1 MEEQRGGFFYGWVI
15 VFAGLILSLIMFGV
29 VDSFGVMFKPISEQ
43 FHWDRGTIS
52 VASMVNWIAF
62 GLGTLLFGTLSD
74 RFGSRRIMIVGGLI
88 FIAGTLLLSRIQSLW
103 QLYLSFGVL
112 LAIGRAAAG
121 VPLMALVT
129 KWFVRNQGLALALAQ
144 SQNVGPAI
152 FAPLSVFLLA
162 HYGWRGA
169 YLWLGVGALLIIPMA
184 LLMRDHSTSSRAPG
198 HPSLSGGGSSHP
210 SSHSPLPGVALSE
223 AMRTRAFWTLNLMVL
238 GCCTCHSCILLHGI
252 NHMTDMGLATTT
264 AAQVSATMAI
274 CGMIGKI
281 VNGLLADRIGAKWAI
296 AGFLGLQ
303 AVMIPLFIEAHTVPT
318 FFTWAV
324 LFGFG
329 YGGPMPVYAM
339 LFREYFGTR
348 SIGTILGVF
357 FMVASLGMGSGGLMG
372 GVMYNHFG
380 SYAWPFLTSTGT
392 GLIAA
397 LLALTLPSTKKR
409 EVTVAPQMVLQPSY
423 NQ

>member
-15 VFAGLILSLIMFGV
+15 VFAGLVLSLIMFGV

-43 FHWDRGTIS
+43 FSWDRGTIS
-52 VASMVNWIAF
+52 VASTINWISF
-62 GLGTLLFGTLSD
+62 GLGTLLFGVLSD
-74 RFGSRRIMIVGGLI
+74 RLGSRRIMIVGGLI
-88 FIAGTLLLSRIQSLW
+88 FVVGTLLLSQIQSLW
-103 QLYLSFGVL
+103 QLYLYFGIL

-129 KWFVRNQGLALALAQ
+129 KWFVHNQGLALALAQ
-144 SQNVGPAI
+144 SQNVGPAV

-184 LLMRDHSTSSRAPG
+184 LLMRDHTTSRVPERFSPPR
-198 HPSLSGGGSSHP
+198 GGSSHLTSHP
-210 SSHSPLPGVALSE
+210 SLANATLSE

-238 GCCTCHSCILLHGI
+238 GCCACHSCILLHGI
-252 NHMTDMGLATTT
+252 NHMTDVGLTT
-264 AAQVSATMAI
+264 AVAARVSATMAI
-274 CGMIGKI
+274 CGMVGKI

-303 AVMIPLFIEAHTVPT
+303 ALMIPLFIEAHTAPT

-329 YGGPMPVYAM
+329 YGGPMPVYAL
-339 LFREYFGTR
+339 LFHEYFGTR
-348 SIGTILGVF
+348 SIGAILGVF
-357 FMVASLGMGSGGLMG
+357 FMIASLGMGIGGLMG
-372 GVMYNHFG
+372 GVMYTHFG
-380 SYAWPFLTSTGT
+380 NYALPFLTSTGA
-392 GLIAA
+392 GLISA
-397 LLALTLPSTKKR
+397 LLALTLPSAKKR
-409 EVTVAPQMVLQPSY
+409 EVTVTPQMVLQPS
-423 NQ
+423 

>member
-43 FHWDRGTIS
+43 FGWDRGTIS
-52 VASMVNWIAF
+52 AASMVNWIAF

-74 RFGSRRIMIVGGLI
+74 RFGSRRIMILGGVI
-88 FIAGTLLLSRIQSLW
+88 FVAGTLLLSRIQSLW
-103 QLYLSFGVL
+103 QLYLYFGIL
-112 LAIGRAAAG
+112 LAVGRAAAG

-129 KWFVRNQGLALALAQ
+129 KWFTRNQGLALALAQ
-144 SQNVGPAI
+144 SQNVGPAV

-198 HPSLSGGGSSHP
+198 RSLPAGQRASHP
-210 SSHSPLPGVALSE
+210 LPHTPLAGATLSE
-223 AMRTRAFWTLNLMVL
+223 AVRTRAFWTLNLMVL

-252 NHMTDMGLATTT
+252 NHMTDVGLPTAT

-281 VNGLLADRIGAKWAI
+281 ANGFLADRIGAKWAI

-303 AVMIPLFIEAHTVPT
+303 AIMIPL
-318 FFTWAV
+318 
-324 LFGFG
+324 
-329 YGGPMPVYAM
+329 
-339 LFREYFGTR
+339 
-348 SIGTILGVF
+348 
-357 FMVASLGMGSGGLMG
+357 
-372 GVMYNHFG
+372 
-380 SYAWPFLTSTGT
+380 
-392 GLIAA
+392 
-397 LLALTLPSTKKR
+397 
-409 EVTVAPQMVLQPSY
+409 
-423 NQ
+423 

>member
-1 MEEQRGGFFYGWVI
+1 MEEQRGEFFYGWVI
-15 VFAGLILSLIMFGV
+15 VGAGLVLTLIMFGV

-52 VASMVNWIAF
+52 VASMINWISF
-62 GLGTLLFGTLSD
+62 GLGTLMFGILSD
-74 RFGSRRIMIVGGLI
+74 RFGSRRIMIAGGLV
-88 FIAGTLLLSRIQSLW
+88 FIAGTLLLSQVQSLW
-103 QLYLSFGVL
+103 QLYLCFGVL
-112 LAIGRAAAG
+112 LAIGRSAAG

-144 SQNVGPAI
+144 SQNVGPAV

-169 YLWLGVGALLIIPMA
+169 YLWLGIGALLIIPMA

-198 HPSLSGGGSSHP
+198 RSSPSGGASHLT
-210 SSHSPLPGVALSE
+210 SHTPLAGATLSE
-223 AMRTRAFWTLNLMVL
+223 AVRTRAFWTLNLMVL

-252 NHMTDMGLATTT
+252 NHMTDVGLPTAI

-274 CGMIGKI
+274 SGLVGKI
-281 VNGLLADRIGAKWAI
+281 ANGLLADRIGAKWAI

-303 AVMIPLFIEAHTVPT
+303 AIMIPFFLEAHSAPS
-318 FFTWAV
+318 FFAWAV

-357 FMVASLGMGSGGLMG
+357 LMIASVGMGSGGLMG
-372 GVMYNHFG
+372 GVMYNLFG
-380 SYAWPFLTSTGT
+380 SYAVPFLTSTST
-392 GLIAA
+392 GLISA
-397 LLALTLPSTKKR
+397 LLALTLPSAKKL
-409 EVTVAPQMVLQPSY
+409 ESAVTPQMVLQPS
-423 NQ
+423 

>member
-1 MEEQRGGFFYGWVI
+1 MESEQRNEFFYGWVI
-15 VFAGLILSLIMFGV
+15 VGAGLVLSLIMFGV

-52 VASMVNWIAF
+52 VASMINWISF
-62 GLGTLLFGTLSD
+62 GLGTLLFGILSD
-74 RFGSRRIMIVGGLI
+74 RFGSRRIMIAGGLI
-88 FIAGTLLLSRIQSLW
+88 FIVGTLLLSQIQSLW
-103 QLYLSFGVL
+103 QLYLYFGIL
-112 LAIGRAAAG
+112 LAIGRSAAG

-129 KWFVRNQGLALALAQ
+129 RWFTRNQGLALALAQ

-162 HYGWRGA
+162 NYGWRGA
-169 YLWLGVGALLIIPMA
+169 YLWLGIGALLIIPMA
-184 LLMRDHSTSSRAPG
+184 LLMRDDHGDRTTTAYGAAGRGHQHTVSPQTHST
-198 HPSLSGGGSSHP
+198 
-210 SSHSPLPGVALSE
+210 LSE

-252 NHMTDMGLATTT
+252 NHMTDVGLPTAI

-274 CGMIGKI
+274 SGLVGKI
-281 VNGLLADRIGAKWAI
+281 ANGLLADRVGAKWAI

-303 AVMIPLFIEAHTVPT
+303 AIMIPFFLEAHSAPS
-318 FFTWAV
+318 FFAWAV

-348 SIGTILGVF
+348 SIGAILGVF
-357 FMVASLGMGSGGLMG
+357 FMIASVGMGSGGLMG
-372 GVMYNHFG
+372 GMLYNLFG
-380 SYAWPFLTSTGT
+380 SYAVPFLTSTTT
-392 GLIAA
+392 GLISAF
-397 LLALTLPSTKKR
+397 LALTLPSARKQ
-409 EVTVAPQMVLQPSY
+409 ESTVMPQVALKPS
-423 NQ
+423 

>member
-52 VASMVNWIAF
+52 VASMVNWVAF

-88 FIAGTLLLSRIQSLW
+88 FIAGTLLLSQIQSLW
-103 QLYLSFGVL
+103 QLYFSFGVL
-112 LAIGRAAAG
+112 LALGRAAAG

-152 FAPLSVFLLA
+152 FAPLSVFLLTG
-162 HYGWRGA
+162 YGWRGA
-169 YLWLGVGALLIIPMA
+169 YLWLGVGACLIIPMA
-184 LLMRDHSTSSRAPG
+184 LLMRDHSTSRAPRRSS
-198 HPSLSGGGSSHP
+198 PPAGGSTHLTSHA
-210 SSHSPLPGVALSE
+210 PLAGASLSE
-223 AMRTRAFWTLNLMVL
+223 AVRTRAFWTLNLMVL
-238 GCCTCHSCILLHGI
+238 GCCACHSCILLHGI
-252 NHMTDMGLATTT
+252 NHMTDVGLT
-264 AAQVSATMAI
+264 AAVAARVSATMAI
-274 CGMIGKI
+274 CGMVGKI

-357 FMVASLGMGSGGLMG
+357 FMIASLGMGSGGLMG

-380 SYAWPFLTSTGT
+380 SYAVPFLTSTGT
-392 GLIAA
+392 GLISAF
-397 LLALTLPSTKKR
+397 LALTLPSSKKR
-409 EVTVAPQMVLQPSY
+409 EVTVAPRMVLQPS
-423 NQ
+423 